1 MRDSVSIEAVQAAA
15 RANNRPGPDHMNCG
29 ESVIAALWD
38 AFEPDFPRSVV
49 AMGAGMGA
57 GIGGSGLHLRR
68 ARGRRGVSRP
78 HGGHQG
84 RAKPL
89 AAELHDAFRDGT
101 AKHVTCCRVLT
112 RGMDWWGEERV
123 SQCQD
128 HCALAA
134 CAAAQ
139 ILCRELGVRLQRH
152 PRRGNARGG
161 RRDNDVIT
169 RVLDG

>member
-1 MRDSVSIEAVQAAA
+1 MRDSVSIAAVEAAA
-15 RANNRPGPDHMNCG
+15 RSNNQPGPDHMNCG

-49 AMGAGMGA
+49 AVGAGMGA
-57 GIGGSGLHLRR
+57 GIGGSGCICGAL
-68 ARGRRGVSRP
+68 AGGVAFL
-78 HGGHQG
+78 GLMTGTKE

-101 AKHVTCCRVLT
+101 ARHATCCRVLT
-112 RGMDWWGEERV
+112 RGMEWASPERV

-134 CAAAQ
+134 GAAAQ
-139 ILCRELGVRLQRH
+139 ILCRELGVR
-152 PRRGNARGG
+152 AEA
-161 RRDNDVIT
+161 
-169 RVLDG
+169 